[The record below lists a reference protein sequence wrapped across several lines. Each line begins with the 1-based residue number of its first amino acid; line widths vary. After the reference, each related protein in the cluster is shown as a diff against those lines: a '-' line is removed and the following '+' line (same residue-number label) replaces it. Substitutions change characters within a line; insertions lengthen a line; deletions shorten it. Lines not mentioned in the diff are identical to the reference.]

1 MTGCTEPVLWRG
13 MTRAELDA
21 AYDNAAHVADSAAH
35 LASWERC
42 SAELRSRRP
51 ALLDRRYGAR
61 DRNRIDIFKCGSARA
76 PLLVFIHG
84 GYWQRN
90 SKEIFSCMAE
100 GPLAHGWDV
109 ALPGY
114 TLAPE
119 AGIGTI
125 LAEVRAAILWLR
137 REGPA
142 LGVATGR
149 LVVSGWSAGG
159 HLAAL
164 AMSWPEVDG
173 GLSISG
179 IFDLEPIRLGT
190 LNDKLGLAAA
200 DVEALSPLRRL
211 PVRAGPLVVA
221 YGTAELP
228 ELQRQSR
235 DYFEAWQGAGLAG
248 RLLPLENRN
257 HFSILNELAAPEGRL
272 TAAVCGLAARSHASG

>member
-1 MTGCTEPVLWRG
+1 MTGSSPRATNGEPIVWRD

-21 AYDNAAHVADSAAH
+21 AYNNSDHVADSAAQ
-35 LASWERC
+35 LAAWEQR
-42 SAELRSRRP
+42 STQLRGRQP
-51 ALLDRRYGAR
+51 AFLDLRYGPR
-61 DRNRIDIFKCGSARA
+61 DRNRIDIFACGSASA
-76 PLLVFIHG
+76 PMLVFIHG

-100 GPLAHGWDV
+100 GPLAHGCDV

-119 AGIGTI
+119 VSIGTI

-142 LGVATGR
+142 LGMATGR
-149 LVVSGWSAGG
+149 LVASGWSAGG

-164 AMSWPEVDG
+164 AMSWPEVDA

-179 IFDLEPIRLGT
+179 IFDLEPIRLGV
-190 LNDKLGLAAA
+190 LNGKLGLAAA
-200 DVEALSPLRRL
+200 DVPALSPLHQL
-211 PVRAGPLVVA
+211 PQQPGPLVVA
-221 YGTAELP
+221 YGSAELP

-235 DYFEAWQGAGLAG
+235 DYLRTWQDAGLTG
-248 RLLPLENRN
+248 SLLPLDSHN
-257 HFSILNELAAPEGRL
+257 HFSILHELAAPDGRL
-272 TAAVCGLAARSHASG
+272 AATARGLAA